1 MPLQGV
7 ALNEHFVSLL
17 RSAPEFELVTTPVLA
32 LSVFRLKP
40 PATALASESDSEVAA
55 NVLNRAL
62 AARLSTESD
71 KILITPPV
79 INGMACLRFAIGAQ
93 RTEKEHVERAWE
105 LIMACAKEVLASN
118 AT

>member
-40 PATALASESDSEVAA
+40 PATAAAAESDSEAAA

-105 LIMACAKEVLASN
+105 LITACAREVLESN
-118 AT
+118 TT